1 LGLPSGHAEHI
12 SVPVGAK
19 VLPDA
24 SSDVHPVLPEAL
36 IPVQLLADVPLR
48 LRPSDVRL
56 GASDDGHQGPSAVA
70 IPVRLVLDL
79 GPDEDVGRSAVRA
92 QAIPDAR
99 LPPHSAAVDAASV
112 VAVPCTPD
120 AVPFA
125 ERSFDALAHHPAT
138 DALGFPDA
146 VAQLV
151 SLALLASEQGS
162 LPVPQQL
169 RAEPPLAL
177 LGSPE

>member
-1 LGLPSGHAEHI
+1 M
-12 SVPVGAK
+12 
-19 VLPDA
+19 
-24 SSDVHPVLPEAL
+24 LPEAL

-79 GPDEDVGRSAVRA
+79 DPDEDVGRSAVRA

-125 ERSFDALAHHPAT
+125 ERSFDALARRPAT
-138 DALGFPDA
+138 DVPEFPDA

-151 SLALLASEQGS
+151 SRVLSASELGS
-162 LPVPQQL
+162 RLVPQQL
-169 RAEPPLAL
+169 RAQPVPAL
-177 LGSPE
+177 LQPE